1 MPKPKL
7 TIDEM
12 HRRFTDVVET
22 FDYVEIATI
31 TVTPDGKFS
40 CPSADRGRIA
50 IVSSKTRK
58 DFAKYLRDLASQV
71 EQFNPNAPIE
81 RRRRS

>member
-1 MPKPKL
+1 MPKPRLK
-7 TIDEM
+7 IKEM

-50 IVSSKTRK
+50 IVSPKTRK
-58 DFAKYLRDLASQV
+58 DLAKYLRDLAGQIAR
-71 EQFNPNAPIE
+71 FNPNTPID
-81 RRRRS
+81 RRRR